1 VFWSSNEESNLQFPG
16 LYVGSVEQVAGDPDT
31 TTPDGVE
38 FGAIKVT
45 IPSILDLDTPEFAL
59 WARPCFPYGH
69 FFVPEKQDKVWIA
82 FENGNPGHPVWL
94 GIWYPKGKIPEE
106 AKANPAK
113 RRVIRSS
120 TGHLISLDDEEGKV
134 IIRDANE
141 NTITLDKQGVMI
153 QDANENTITLDAQGI
168 TLTDRTGATL
178 KPDSLKIWLN
188 GFTDV
193 FKSWTP
199 VATDG
204 GAALKTAIGT
214 YLTSNPLPL

>member
-1 VFWSSNEESNLQFPG
+1 
-16 LYVGSVEQVAGDPDT
+16 
-31 TTPDGVE
+31 
-38 FGAIKVT
+38 
-45 IPSILDLDTPEFAL
+45 
-59 WARPCFPYGH
+59 
-69 FFVPEKQDKVWIA
+69 
-82 FENGNPGHPVWL
+82 
-94 GIWYPKGKIPEE
+94 
-106 AKANPAK
+106 
-113 RRVIRSS
+113 
-120 TGHLISLDDEEGKV
+120 
-134 IIRDANE
+134 
-141 NTITLDKQGVMI
+141 VMI

>member
-106 AKANPAK
+106 AKENPAK
-113 RRVIRSS
+113 RRVIRSAK
-120 TGHLISLDDEEGKV
+120 GHLIILDD
-134 IIRDANE
+134 
-141 NTITLDKQGVMI
+141 
-153 QDANENTITLDAQGI
+153 
-168 TLTDRTGATL
+168 
-178 KPDSLKIWLN
+178 
-188 GFTDV
+188 
-193 FKSWTP
+193 
-199 VATDG
+199 TDG
-204 GAALKTAIGT
+204 QESLVLKDASGSSIKLGKDSVQIICKHD
-214 YLTSNPLPL
+214 LTIDASGKNITIKASLVDIQKA